1 MTVVSGKDESTNSA
15 FQSDNTALKLS
26 YVDEHIPHIK
36 EYVNKFLE
44 LLSVNGLRPKYD
56 MLIGLRL
63 LSELIDI
70 EMLVKD
76 VKDGEVIVEY
86 KRKNVSMVVKY
97 TRGG

>member
-1 MTVVSGKDESTNSA
+1 
-15 FQSDNTALKLS
+15 
-26 YVDEHIPHIK
+26 
-36 EYVNKFLE
+36 VNKFLE

-86 KRKNVSMVVKY
+86 KRKNVSMIVKY
-97 TRGG
+97 TKGE

>member
-15 FQSDNTALKLS
+15 FQSGNTALKLS

-86 KRKNVSMVVKY
+86 KRKNVSMIVKY
-97 TRGG
+97 TKGE